1 MLAFQL
7 YNCYTLYNFML
18 LLASHDCH
26 LQGKK
31 KEVTFIS
38 SLRRELWREMMS
50 FNVLLLRNNHWW
62 LSLACSKCQF
72 ILS

>member
-31 KEVTFIS
+31 KRSHLYQFFKKRALE
-38 SLRRELWREMMS
+38 
-50 FNVLLLRNNHWW
+50 RNDEFQCIV
-62 LSLACSKCQF
+62 AQK
-72 ILS
+72 